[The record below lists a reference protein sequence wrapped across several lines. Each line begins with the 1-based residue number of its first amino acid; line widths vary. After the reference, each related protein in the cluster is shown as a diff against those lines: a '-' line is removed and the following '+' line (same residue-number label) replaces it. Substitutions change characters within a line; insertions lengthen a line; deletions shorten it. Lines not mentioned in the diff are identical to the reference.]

1 MIVLLT
7 INKYYLLLYF
17 KLHYLYFFLIVKK
30 LNLSTNYHLSLI
42 FIYLTKQLH
51 LPKPVLNQI
60 LLDFKFLINL

>member
-1 MIVLLT
+1 
-7 INKYYLLLYF
+7 LLYF
-17 KLHYLYFFLIVKK
+17 KLYYLYFFLIVKK

-60 LLDFKFLINL
+60 LLDFKFFINL